1 MKLIKKGRFW
11 TLRSKSA
18 LFMSVD
24 IKQALD
30 KLSELKGVKNELSN

>member
-1 MKLIKKGRFW
+1 MKLVRKGKFW

-30 KLSELKGVKNELSN
+30 KLSELKEVKK